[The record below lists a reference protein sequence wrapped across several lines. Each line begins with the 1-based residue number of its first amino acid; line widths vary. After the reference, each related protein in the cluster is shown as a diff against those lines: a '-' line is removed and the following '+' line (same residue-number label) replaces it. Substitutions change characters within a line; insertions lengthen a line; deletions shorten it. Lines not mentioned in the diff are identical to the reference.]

1 MVSESRDEKLLN
13 LDKRLR
19 DIAVVQGVVQGLEE
33 LTRLN
38 EENTPESFILRKSYG
53 QHVSR
58 TTGSVA
64 YTPPLSKMLTVIT
77 IFNTQYPD
85 KHDTQETGIPDLY
98 MITSRKSCI
107 SRAYFG
113 KRNIIITTPQ

>member
-1 MVSESRDEKLLN
+1 LYA
-13 LDKRLR
+13 DK
-19 DIAVVQGVVQGLEE
+19 GLEE

-58 TTGSVA
+58 TTESVA
-64 YTPPLSKMLTVIT
+64 YAPPLSKMLTVIT
-77 IFNTQYPD
+77 IFNTHYPD
-85 KHDTQETGIPDLY
+85 KHDTQETEIPGLY

-107 SRAYFG
+107 SRAYLG
-113 KRNIIITTPQ
+113 KKVLMITTPQ